1 MSSVSDERAECKH
14 SACACKGALVAYVVR
29 DACLHSRNAWAT
41 ARSVFQAFSQVD
53 SEAVGEVLMRGGLVV
68 ALLLLAVSSAQAQAH
83 DTARYTF
90 GGAAEQG
97 TFVLDTQTGRVW
109 RYDRVDD
116 AWYLYD
122 LEALV
127 RTPRGEAGRTLRDE
141 PEKPAPEKG
150 RAE

>member
-1 MSSVSDERAECKH
+1 
-14 SACACKGALVAYVVR
+14 
-29 DACLHSRNAWAT
+29 
-41 ARSVFQAFSQVD
+41 
-53 SEAVGEVLMRGGLVV
+53 MRGGLVV
-68 ALLLLAVSSAQAQAH
+68 AFLLLAVLSARAEASEN
-83 DTARYTF
+83 ARYTF

-127 RTPRGEAGRTLRDE
+127 RTPRGEAGRAPRDDGD
-141 PEKPAPEKG
+141 KLSPEKG
-150 RAE
+150 RVE

>member
-1 MSSVSDERAECKH
+1 
-14 SACACKGALVAYVVR
+14 
-29 DACLHSRNAWAT
+29 
-41 ARSVFQAFSQVD
+41 
-53 SEAVGEVLMRGGLVV
+53 MRGGLVV
-68 ALLLLAVSSAQAQAH
+68 ALLLLAVSTAQAQAH
-83 DTARYTF
+83 DSRYTF

-127 RTPRGEAGRTLRDE
+127 RTPRGETGRTQRDDG
-141 PEKPAPEKG
+141 EKQGTEKG
-150 RAE
+150 RTE

>member
-1 MSSVSDERAECKH
+1 
-14 SACACKGALVAYVVR
+14 
-29 DACLHSRNAWAT
+29 
-41 ARSVFQAFSQVD
+41 
-53 SEAVGEVLMRGGLVV
+53 MRGGLVA
-68 ALLLLAVSSAQAQAH
+68 ALLLFASSSAQAQAH

-97 TFVLDTQTGRVW
+97 TFVLDSQTGRVW

-127 RTPRGEAGRTLRDE
+127 RTPRGEAPGRTLRDDGDKQPSE
-141 PEKPAPEKG
+141 REKNRG
-150 RAE
+150 Q

>member
-1 MSSVSDERAECKH
+1 
-14 SACACKGALVAYVVR
+14 
-29 DACLHSRNAWAT
+29 
-41 ARSVFQAFSQVD
+41 
-53 SEAVGEVLMRGGLVV
+53 MRGGLVV

-127 RTPRGEAGRTLRDE
+127 RTPRGDTSSRSQRDE
-141 PEKPAPEKG
+141 GDKQPADKG
-150 RAE
+150 RSE

>member
-1 MSSVSDERAECKH
+1 
-14 SACACKGALVAYVVR
+14 
-29 DACLHSRNAWAT
+29 
-41 ARSVFQAFSQVD
+41 
-53 SEAVGEVLMRGGLVV
+53 MRGGLVV
-68 ALLLLAVSSAQAQAH
+68 ALLLLAVSSAQAEN
-83 DTARYTF
+83 ARYTF

-127 RTPRGEAGRTLRDE
+127 RTPRGETGRSQRDDAD
-141 PEKPAPEKG
+141 KSAPEK

>member
-1 MSSVSDERAECKH
+1 
-14 SACACKGALVAYVVR
+14 
-29 DACLHSRNAWAT
+29 
-41 ARSVFQAFSQVD
+41 
-53 SEAVGEVLMRGGLVV
+53 MRGGLVV
-68 ALLLLAVSSAQAQAH
+68 ALLLLAASSAQALE
-83 DTARYTF
+83 TARYAF

-127 RTPRGEAGRTLRDE
+127 RTPRGETGRTLRDE
-141 PEKPAPEKG
+141 GDKPATEKG
-150 RAE
+150 RTE

>member
-1 MSSVSDERAECKH
+1 
-14 SACACKGALVAYVVR
+14 
-29 DACLHSRNAWAT
+29 
-41 ARSVFQAFSQVD
+41 
-53 SEAVGEVLMRGGLVV
+53 MRGGLVV
-68 ALLLLAVSSAQAQAH
+68 ALLLLAVSSAQAQGH
-83 DTARYTF
+83 DNARYTF

-141 PEKPAPEKG
+141 GDKQAPDKG

>member
-1 MSSVSDERAECKH
+1 M
-14 SACACKGALVAYVVR
+14 
-29 DACLHSRNAWAT
+29 
-41 ARSVFQAFSQVD
+41 
-53 SEAVGEVLMRGGLVV
+53 

-83 DTARYTF
+83 DSSRYTF

-127 RTPRGEAGRTLRDE
+127 RTPRGETSRPPRDDGD
-141 PEKPAPEKG
+141 KPAPEKG

>member
-1 MSSVSDERAECKH
+1 
-14 SACACKGALVAYVVR
+14 
-29 DACLHSRNAWAT
+29 
-41 ARSVFQAFSQVD
+41 
-53 SEAVGEVLMRGGLVV
+53 MRGGLVV
-68 ALLLLAVSSAQAQAH
+68 ALLLLAVSPAPAQAQSH
-83 DTARYTF
+83 ENARYTF

-127 RTPRGEAGRTLRDE
+127 RTPRGDTGRAQRDE
-141 PEKPAPEKG
+141 ADKASPEKG
-150 RAE
+150 RVE

>member
-1 MSSVSDERAECKH
+1 
-14 SACACKGALVAYVVR
+14 
-29 DACLHSRNAWAT
+29 
-41 ARSVFQAFSQVD
+41 
-53 SEAVGEVLMRGGLVV
+53 MRGGLVV

-83 DTARYTF
+83 DSSRYTF

-127 RTPRGEAGRTLRDE
+127 RTPRGETSRTPRDDGD
-141 PEKPAPEKG
+141 KQAPEKG

>member
-1 MSSVSDERAECKH
+1 
-14 SACACKGALVAYVVR
+14 
-29 DACLHSRNAWAT
+29 
-41 ARSVFQAFSQVD
+41 
-53 SEAVGEVLMRGGLVV
+53 MRGGLVV
-68 ALLLLAVSSAQAQAH
+68 AMLLLAVSTAQAQAH
-83 DTARYTF
+83 ENARYTF

-127 RTPRGEAGRTLRDE
+127 RTPRGETGRAPRDESDKTSPDKGRTE
-141 PEKPAPEKG
+141 
-150 RAE
+150 

>member
-1 MSSVSDERAECKH
+1 
-14 SACACKGALVAYVVR
+14 
-29 DACLHSRNAWAT
+29 
-41 ARSVFQAFSQVD
+41 
-53 SEAVGEVLMRGGLVV
+53 MRGGLVV
-68 ALLLLAVSSAQAQAH
+68 AMLLLAASTAQAQAQAH
-83 DTARYTF
+83 ENSRYTF

-127 RTPRGEAGRTLRDE
+127 RTPRGEAGRSQRDDG
-141 PEKPAPEKG
+141 EKQAPEKG
-150 RAE
+150 RAD